1 MSSLWTTRL
10 PPSSRPEPGYLAML
24 NCNRNPSRPT
34 CHQAASTSCALSD
47 LGYHLDEK
55 DCHQLASLAMNTARD
70 LVAVHWRHRV
80 EDHPLTGD
88 QVHPVI
94 QQAATNHGLERICSH
109 IEADFRLAVQS
120 RDQPSVAS
128 RSGLISS

>member
-1 MSSLWTTRL
+1 MDNSAAALQQARAGLPRNAELQAESEPADL
-10 PPSSRPEPGYLAML
+10 PPVRFDLV
-24 NCNRNPSRPT
+24 R
-34 CHQAASTSCALSD
+34 ALRS
-47 LGYHLDEK
+47 GYHLDEK

-94 QQAATNHGLERICSH
+94 QQAATNHGLERICNH
-109 IEADFRLAVQS
+109 IEADFRLAVRS

-128 RSGLISS
+128 RAG